1 MEDDSIT
8 AEIAADASVPD
19 AWFVY
24 IVECA
29 DGSLYAGV
37 LLGVIDTLG
46 RYYLPALG
54 AFVIY
59 LAVLALLL
67 ARPQGLVAKTA

>member
-1 MEDDSIT
+1 
-8 AEIAADASVPD
+8 
-19 AWFVY
+19 
-24 IVECA
+24 
-29 DGSLYAGV
+29 V

-67 ARPQGLVAKTA
+67 VRPQGLVKAG

>member
-1 MEDDSIT
+1 MSAAYAGKRWTEVTLEDVMRGR
-8 AEIAADASVPD
+8 EIALLTAA
-19 AWFVY
+19 AW
-24 IVECA
+24 
-29 DGSLYAGV
+29 
-37 LLGVIDTLG
+37 